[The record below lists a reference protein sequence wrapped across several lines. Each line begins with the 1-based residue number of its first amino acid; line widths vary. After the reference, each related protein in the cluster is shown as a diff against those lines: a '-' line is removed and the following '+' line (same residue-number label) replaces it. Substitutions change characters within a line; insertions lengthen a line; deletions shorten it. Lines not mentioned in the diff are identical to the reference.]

1 MKKLIIILALLLL
14 STTAWATDDNS
25 NQDNN
30 TVHTST
36 TYSLN
41 AQGDLLLITG
51 NNNAIYLPAKTPQPE
66 QCVAPRNTAT
76 VNSQG
81 LITVVLTGTDVNIA
95 GITTKYSRL
104 VLFLRDFDVP
114 YMEQGD

>member
-1 MKKLIIILALLLL
+1 MKKLIIILALILLPTMAIAEG
-14 STTAWATDDNS
+14 TTDNS
-25 NQDNN
+25 NQNN
-30 TVHTST
+30 QST

-51 NNNAIYLPAKTPQPE
+51 DNNVIYLPAPTPQPE

-76 VNSQG
+76 VTSQG
-81 LITVVLTGTDVNIA
+81 LITVVLTGTDVSIA

-104 VLFLRDFDVP
+104 VLVLRDFDVP